1 MISTKLSFEDVQEAC
16 QKFQLVFHG
25 MKNVGQQGVCDSC
38 LVGEFSQ
45 TIMEPRLLRDDSR
58 TPWHP
63 NFSSLITSAL
73 FLFKLKKVANYFL
86 S

>member
-1 MISTKLSFEDVQEAC
+1 MIFTKLSFEDIQEAC
-16 QKFQLVFHG
+16 QKFQLVFYG
-25 MKNVGQQGVCDSC
+25 MRNVGQQGACDSC

-45 TIMEPRLLRDDSR
+45 TIMKPRLLTDDSR

-63 NFSSLITSAL
+63 NFSSWITSAL